1 TSFRLRLTLFK
12 VKQTTT
18 NGIDSTLTGERR
30 NAPLF
35 RIDVEPGAKNGL
47 KMRSQVM
54 VDKAATVP
62 REKVGQAFGQ
72 LDDAT
77 LVAVESGAGRV
88 SGVCVKAF
96 GQWRMHALA
105 AQRIHKRRP
114 NFHEPHLARWLKT
127 LNIGSLDT

>member
-1 TSFRLRLTLFK
+1 MRRGDLVTVALQGDYGKPRPALIIQSDLFAEHPSVTVLPVTS
-12 VKQTTT
+12 
-18 NGIDSTLTGERR
+18 ERR

-54 VDKAATVP
+54 VDKTATVP

-77 LVAVESGAGRV
+77 LVAVNR
-88 SGVCVKAF
+88 
-96 GQWRMHALA
+96 ALA
-105 AQRIHKRRP
+105 VFLGFA
-114 NFHEPHLARWLKT
+114 
-127 LNIGSLDT
+127 

>member
-1 TSFRLRLTLFK
+1 VRRGDLVTVALQGDYGKPRPALIIQSDLFAEHPSVTVLPVTS
-12 VKQTTT
+12 
-18 NGIDSTLTGERR
+18 ERR

-54 VDKAATVP
+54 VDKATTVP

-77 LVAVESGAGRV
+77 LVAVNR
-88 SGVCVKAF
+88 
-96 GQWRMHALA
+96 ALA
-105 AQRIHKRRP
+105 VFLGFA
-114 NFHEPHLARWLKT
+114 
-127 LNIGSLDT
+127 